1 MFNNYFKRKSLETN
15 NRFLFN
21 FSINKQAKKNNAI
34 SESVVDRRTPF
45 IAALILILP
54 ALAVLI
60 TFSVVPFII
69 NVKSTFTHV
78 ENINGVRTSTWVGFG
93 NVVDL
98 FKQLKFAVGIRNSFI
113 YGLLVLPISMI
124 VSLLVSSLIATVIR
138 KKLRGFLQTIFF
150 LPYVTNIVAVSLAF
164 VQIFQP
170 DGQFNQ
176 IARWFGFKG
185 NTPWLQ
191 ATKEGEVAFK
201 ALFVMLV
208 NGVWGSLAFNIL
220 LFTTAMLSV
229 DKNLYRSAS
238 IDGVGGT
245 KQFFTIT
252 LPSINKTIT
261 FIMTMG
267 IINGIK
273 VFPLALFEM
282 KPEQAF
288 NAGASTIMLFIY
300 YFVQQNNYELA
311 GAASII
317 LFIIGVS
324 YSTIIRSGFRVLTLA
339 SINKGESD
347 VWNKIK
353 NSAEISEHKAKTQKR
368 FSYSSS
374 TW

>member
-1 MFNNYFKRKSLETN
+1 MFNNFFRAKSLQTN
-15 NRFLFN
+15 NKFVFN
-21 FSINKQAKKNNAI
+21 FSVARQAKKNNAI
-34 SESVVDRRTPF
+34 SESVVDRRTNF
-45 IAALILILP
+45 LIALMLILP
-54 ALAVLI
+54 ALSVLI
-60 TFSVVPFII
+60 TFTVVPFIRNI
-69 NVKSTFTHV
+69 YSAVTVESASGSTQF
-78 ENINGVRTSTWVGFG
+78 VGFD
-93 NVVDL
+93 NVVSL
-98 FKQLKFAVGIRNSFI
+98 FKQLEFAVGIRNSFI
-113 YGLLVLPISMI
+113 YGILVLPLSMI
-124 VSLLVSSLIATVIR
+124 ISLLVSSLIATVIR
-138 KKLRGFLQTIFF
+138 KRIRGFLQTVFF

-164 VQIFQP
+164 VQIFQTN
-170 DGQFNQ
+170 GQFNQ
-176 IARWFGFKG
+176 VLRFFGFAG
-185 NTPWLQ
+185 DTDWLGG
-191 ATKEGEVAFK
+191 TDRTAFK
-201 ALFVMLV
+201 SMLVMLI
-208 NGVWGSLAFNIL
+208 NGVWSSLAFNIL

-229 DKNLYRSAS
+229 DKNLYRSAA

-273 VFPLALFEM
+273 VFPLALFEN
-282 KPEQAF
+282 KPVLAL

-300 YFVQQNNYELA
+300 YFVKEQNNFGLA

-324 YSTIIRSGFRVLTLA
+324 YSTIIRAGFRALALA

-353 NSAEISEHKAKTQKR
+353 NSAEISQFKAKTQER